1 MILPTA
7 NGVAAPQ
14 STHQSK
20 AKLDKTQVGAAK
32 ALQPRETSSVVC
44 DSSCPGGSFFSFH
57 FCFLLRAFVFT
68 DFLLEQH
75 ICSRQHGRPA
85 PHLQVQPEGKVPH
98 LAGGSLPG
106 LPQPGGEPAGPNQP
120 QTPPPNKIPQFRGFD
135 CIFQMD
141 LCDEQP
147 VSSRCRWSRRSRA
160 PRPPWTA
167 RGAEGFAC

>member
-20 AKLDKTQVGAAK
+20 AKLDKTQVGAPK
-32 ALQPRETSSVVC
+32 ALQPRETSAVSSLRLRRSQRRFLFSSFLFPLVC
-44 DSSCPGGSFFSFH
+44 VC
-57 FCFLLRAFVFT
+57 FT

-85 PHLQVQPEGKVPH
+85 PHLQVQHEGKVPH

-106 LPQPGGEPAGPNQP
+106 LPQPGGEPAEPNQP
-120 QTPPPNKIPQFRGFD
+120 QTPPPPPNKIPQFRGFE
-135 CIFQMD
+135 CIFKMD
-141 LCDEQP
+141 LSDE
-147 VSSRCRWSRRSRA
+147 A
-160 PRPPWTA
+160 A
-167 RGAEGFAC
+167 